1 MCGAFPQHITANQF
15 FTPRMFRAYHCEG
28 YNACMEANAADFLNS
43 TDKGNIFKEFQ
54 HEFNDSHET
63 ISFPLD
69 KNRQTNNPHP
79 RKRKKENRIILGI
92 KMS

>member
-1 MCGAFPQHITANQF
+1 M
-15 FTPRMFRAYHCEG
+15 
-28 YNACMEANAADFLNS
+28 NS
-43 TDKGNIFKEFQ
+43 R

-79 RKRKKENRIILGI
+79 LKTKTKTGLY
-92 KMS
+92 